1 MSSRILFGAA
11 ALMKSDD
18 KKSGE
23 VLDLLLK
30 YGINHIDTAASYGDS
45 ELWVGKWMPQYRNE
59 FFLASK
65 TGERTYKA
73 AYAEIQKSLER
84 LQTDQIDLI
93 QLHNLVDPE
102 AWETALGEDGALKAA
117 LEAKEKGYVR
127 FIGVTGHGITVAARH
142 LLSLKRFAF
151 DSVLLPYNYEFMHKK
166 EQYPADF
173 ETLYDYCQANGVAM
187 QTIKSVASG
196 RWGSEERHTTTWYKP
211 LDTQH
216 EIDAAVAFVLNRPGI
231 FLNSA
236 SDPVLLER
244 TLKAAS
250 RWSAGED
257 FGDYA
262 GTLAGLELNPLF
274 VNSDAI

>member
-1 MSSRILFGAA
+1 
-11 ALMKSDD
+11 
-18 KKSGE
+18 
-23 VLDLLLK
+23 
-30 YGINHIDTAASYGDS
+30 
-45 ELWVGKWMPQYRNE
+45 VGKWMGQYRKE

-102 AWETALGEDGALKAA
+102 AWATALGEGGALKAA
-117 LEAKEKGYVR
+117 LEAQEKGYVR

-142 LLSLKRFAF
+142 LKSLNRFPF
-151 DSVLLPYNYEFMHKK
+151 DSVLLPYNFEFMHQK

-173 ETLYDYCQANGVAM
+173 EALYSYCQENDVAM

-196 RWGSEERHTTTWYKP
+196 RWGNEERHTTTWYKP
-211 LDTQH
+211 LDKQH
-216 EIDAAVAFVLNRPGI
+216 EIDAAVAFVLNRPGV

-244 TLKAAS
+244 TLDAAS
-250 RWSAGED
+250 RYSAGED
-257 FGDYA
+257 LGDFMV
-262 GTLAGLELNPLF
+262 TLAGTELNPLF
-274 VNSDAI
+274 VDSDAI